1 MSYTIQCAAAPNR
14 NQFRDLKE
22 RGFDAI
28 EIHLMDL
35 PRSSAQAMLRTYN
48 LNTYSVHTPIMSK
61 TETDLNAMLLPGMSE
76 RLTSTMKFAQEL
88 ASYYKHQMYVIV
100 HNTWHTY
107 DYQCAPEV
115 FSMIVRTLQDTFRE
129 CPDVRLCI
137 ENVPPFDAN
146 GRFANGSFLKDIR
159 LLCDRINDALGAEFV
174 GICFDACHFLSSVVF
189 TRDAF
194 LETNHGK
201 VGWAVDAENLDL
213 YANLEAAGELLWN
226 IHVSTN
232 VGLSDTSEKHAVPLS
247 AKDVTLW
254 KNILGVLNENK
265 RKPLLT
271 IEVTEANYGECVN
284 AQVTKF
290 YLEKAINGG

>member
-14 NQFRDLKE
+14 DQLRDLSQ

-28 EIHLMDL
+28 EIHLMDM
-35 PRSSAQAMLRTYN
+35 PKSSAQAMLRTYN
-48 LNTYSVHTPIMSK
+48 LNTYSVHTPIIGK
-61 TETDLNAMLLPGMSE
+61 QETDLNAILLPGVSE
-76 RLTSTMKFAQEL
+76 HLTSTMKFAQEL
-88 ASYYKHQMYVIV
+88 ASYYKHQIYVVV

-115 FSMIVRTLQDTFRE
+115 FDMVVRTLQNTFRE

-137 ENVPPFDAN
+137 ENVPPFSEN
-146 GRFANGSFLKDIR
+146 GRFVNGLFLKDIR
-159 LLCDRINDALGAEFV
+159 LLCNRINDALGAEFV
-174 GICFDACHFLSSVVF
+174 GICFDACHFLSSIVF
-189 TRDAF
+189 IKDAF
-194 LETNHGK
+194 LETNHCK
-201 VGWAVDAENLDL
+201 LGWAVDAENLDL
-213 YANLEAAGELLWN
+213 YANLEAARELLWN
-226 IHVSTN
+226 VHVSAN
-232 VGLSDTSEKHAVPLS
+232 VGLSDTAEKHAVPLG

-254 KNILGVLNENK
+254 KNIFRVLNENK

-271 IEVTEANYGECVN
+271 IEVNEANYTECVN